1 MDGLS
6 ETVNDSSKH
15 ISEIPE
21 RSDSTT
27 NKQLLLQ
34 TLTCTSLIKRYRW
47 GENCFHLNKKL
58 WLCWTRWVSLIRTG
72 WISKC
77 KSRWRRKSLCPTT
90 KLISKLLN
98 EKGSQKFQR
107 KKQLNWFQARSGCLS
122 CRSSTSAKI
131 RGKDYFLENKMIPIL
146 ASHFSSRKTLVNS
159 RLVSSSWTS
168 NFRNSTYRRW
178 LTIQH
183 KQ

>member
-1 MDGLS
+1 MTHQNTSARFLRGP
-6 ETVNDSSKH
+6 
-15 ISEIPE
+15 I
-21 RSDSTT
+21 RRQT
-27 NKQLLLQ
+27 NNY
-34 TLTCTSLIKRYRW
+34 SY
-47 GENCFHLNKKL
+47 NSKKL
-58 WLCWTRWVSLIRTG
+58 LKCWTRWVSLIRTC

-131 RGKDYFLENKMIPIL
+131 RRKDYFLKNKMIPIL

-168 NFRNSTYRRW
+168 NFRNSTYRRR
-178 LTIQH
+178 LTLQP